1 MPPVKSARSA
11 VTKTDFARLTRM
23 AVEQEGATTKAQD
36 KLLRRVGK
44 LKGADIPTRLPA
56 WALSNGLLMR
66 ISLAVRVVITP

>member
-1 MPPVKSARSA
+1 
-11 VTKTDFARLTRM
+11 M

-56 WALSNGLLMR
+56 WALLTSNGLLMR
-66 ISLAVRVVITP
+66 ISLAARVVITP